1 MDKKAEKKDYE
12 ISFVVKDQGGE
23 NSVSDILSQLE
34 ASVIYKS
41 PVSEVYLSY
50 PIKKNKHGYFGYF
63 HFSAFPEAADKLGAA
78 LNLSQS
84 VLRFLIVTPPVGVV
98 EKFHGQ
104 RPENRV
110 SSRSKSAEVVSAPP
124 KSGMLTNEALEEKLE
139 EILK

>member
-12 ISFVVKDQGGE
+12 VSFVIKNQGDE
-23 NSVSDILSQLE
+23 NSVADLLSQLE

-41 PVSEVYLSY
+41 PVAEVYLSY
-50 PIKKNKHGYFGYF
+50 PIKDNKHGYFGYF
-63 HFSAFPEAADKLGAA
+63 HFSAFPEAVDKMSAA
-78 LNLSQS
+78 FNLNHSI
-84 VLRFLIVTPPVGVV
+84 LRFLIVAPPVGIA

-104 RPENRV
+104 RPESRV
-110 SSRSKSAEVVSAPP
+110 SSRVKSAEVVSSAP